1 MEEKIIEE
9 EIERVNR
16 AMSQEGMP
24 LTEEDK
30 KNLKEVISGQKTYEE
45 KRSEIIKDVISKNG
59 EDNNVEV
66 RKL

>member
-1 MEEKIIEE
+1 MKEKIIEE

-16 AMSQEGMP
+16 AMTQEGMP

-30 KNLKEVISGQKTYEE
+30 KNLKEVISGEKTYEE
-45 KRSEIIKDVISKNG
+45 KRIEIIKTINENG
-59 EDNNVEV
+59 EENNGEI

>member
-1 MEEKIIEE
+1 MKEKVINE

-16 AMSQEGMP
+16 AMTQEGMP

-30 KNLKEVISGQKTYEE
+30 NNLKEVISGKISYDE
-45 KRSEIIKDVISKNG
+45 KRKEIINETIKESRANTN
-59 EDNNVEV
+59 EEL

>member
-1 MEEKIIEE
+1 MKEKVIEE

-16 AMSQEGMP
+16 AMTQEGMP

-30 KNLKEVISGQKTYEE
+30 RNLKEVISGQKTYEE
-45 KRSEIIKDVISKNG
+45 KRNEIIKETINENGVEKNG
-59 EDNNVEV
+59 EV

>member
-1 MEEKIIEE
+1 MKEKIIEE

-24 LTEEDK
+24 LTDEDK
-30 KNLKEVISGQKTYEE
+30 QNLKEVISGEKTYEE
-45 KRSEIIKDVISKNG
+45 KRQEILENAKLENEEKDNG
-59 EDNNVEV
+59 DV